1 VFNLSGS
8 EMVFLLLIALVILGP
23 DKLPDA
29 MRRAG
34 KAYAEFKKISTGF
47 QTELKNALDEP
58 MREMKST
65 ADVLRQAADPKQYI
79 SPTTPKPASERTSLP
94 VQPATPNPATDP
106 APTELNFGP
115 GPRRDAFGE
124 VGAADQEPPS

>member
-8 EMVFLLLIALVILGP
+8 EMVFLLLVALVILGP

-34 KAYAEFKKISTGF
+34 KAYAEFKKVTTGF

-65 ADVLRQAADPKQYI
+65 ADTIRQAVDPQQYI
-79 SPTTPKPASERTSLP
+79 SPTKPTTSPTPTPA
-94 VQPATPNPATDP
+94 PATEP
-106 APTELNFGP
+106 APTELNFGQ

-124 VGAADQEPPS
+124 VHGE

>member
-1 VFNLSGS
+1 
-8 EMVFLLLIALVILGP
+8 MVFLLLIALVVLGP

-34 KAYAEFKKISTGF
+34 RAYAEFKKVTTGF

-65 ADVLRQAADPKQYI
+65 ADALKQATDPQSYI
-79 SPTTPKPASERTSLP
+79 SPTTPKPEPEAA
-94 VQPATPNPATDP
+94 PAPT
-106 APTELNFGP
+106 PTELNFGQ

-124 VGAADQEPPS
+124 VHGE